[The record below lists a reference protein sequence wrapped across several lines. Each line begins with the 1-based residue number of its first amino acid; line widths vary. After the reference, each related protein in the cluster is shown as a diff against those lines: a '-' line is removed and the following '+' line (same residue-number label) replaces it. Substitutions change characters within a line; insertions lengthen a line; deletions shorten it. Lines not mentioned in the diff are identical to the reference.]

1 MREKITI
8 SAERVNLDSTI
19 HELLTYLDEC
29 LNSNR
34 TVEINVTGTD
44 LEFVPSLSCGYCGKE
59 IPVDLPRREAEKE
72 NGRPCS
78 YCDSAPLHLPF
89 EYDPNPFMLVLTRYN
104 LRYDK
109 NTLAYR
115 LKTVGFQYGLP
126 FLVTANGKEYD
137 VSIINIS

>member
-1 MREKITI
+1 MREAITI
-8 SAERVNLDSTI
+8 SSDRISLDHTIKDLLVYLDSV
-19 HELLTYLDEC
+19 LGSD
-29 LNSNR
+29 R
-34 TVEINVTGTD
+34 TVEIDVSGTD

-59 IPVDLPRREAEKE
+59 IPVHLPRREAEKE
-72 NGRPCS
+72 NGRPCA

-115 LKTVGFQYGLP
+115 LKTVGFQYGVP
-126 FLVTANGKEYD
+126 FLVRAGGREYD
-137 VSIINIS
+137 VSMIHLS